1 MVDIPPEAVQM
12 GFNIAELMV
21 RNTASSVMDR
31 VRVAKSNR
39 DKSEQVEVLT
49 QIINELIEDNNE
61 LKTVAQAQQEQLV
74 SQNISSDELHFINE
88 TLIPAVEQI
97 MQLGESGDQQE
108 QKGIDSD
115 GGMNNEVTTTSEQM
129 EAIKTLVAPEML
141 SVLQLVGFNFRQA
154 IGEPLTDVVRSL
166 VQGLVPQQDVD
177 EMQLSKLLIE
187 RDILIYKASSD
198 GAAYARLKKM
208 GIVPEEAEDRA
219 PKRQNGHRRK

>member
-1 MVDIPPEAVQM
+1 M
-12 GFNIAELMV
+12 
-21 RNTASSVMDR
+21 
-31 VRVAKSNR
+31 
-39 DKSEQVEVLT
+39 
-49 QIINELIEDNNE
+49 
-61 LKTVAQAQQEQLV
+61 
-74 SQNISSDELHFINE
+74 
-88 TLIPAVEQI
+88 
-97 MQLGESGDQQE
+97 
-108 QKGIDSD
+108 
-115 GGMNNEVTTTSEQM
+115 TTTSEQM

-187 RDILIYKASSD
+187 RDILIYKTSSD

-208 GIVPEEAEDRA
+208 GIVPEEPEDRA